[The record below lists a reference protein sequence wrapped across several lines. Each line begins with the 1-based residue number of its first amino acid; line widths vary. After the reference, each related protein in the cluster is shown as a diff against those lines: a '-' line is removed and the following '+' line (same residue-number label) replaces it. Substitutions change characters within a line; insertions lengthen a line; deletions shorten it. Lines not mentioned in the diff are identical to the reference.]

1 MEEIL
6 SVENK
11 TILSGEYAKSD
22 KNKWPSTLVCGTP
35 IFTAL
40 STAGDGL
47 LIAAVS
53 AACHNGVIS
62 GLTRARQL
70 AECKIAKH

>member
-22 KNKWPSTLVCGTP
+22 KNKWPSTLCVAHQFLWHSPLRGTG
-35 IFTAL
+35 F
-40 STAGDGL
+40 
-47 LIAAVS
+47 
-53 AACHNGVIS
+53 
-62 GLTRARQL
+62 
-70 AECKIAKH
+70 